1 MKDNFIIQELK
12 EYMEADSNLIKQ
24 NIDQQKEMLRYIIFN
39 TYIRSSIAFPRKL
52 SRQMETRD
60 FGIWPLME
68 SYKSNFEQNCIK
80 SVTVAQMRI

>member
-39 TYIRSSIAFPRKL
+39 TYIRSSSIAFPRKL
-52 SRQMETRD
+52 SRQQGWKPGTLEY
-60 FGIWPLME
+60 GP
-68 SYKSNFEQNCIK
+68 
-80 SVTVAQMRI
+80 

>member
-39 TYIRSSIAFPRKL
+39 TYIRSSSIAFPCKL
-52 SRQMETRD
+52 SRQQ
-60 FGIWPLME
+60 GW
-68 SYKSNFEQNCIK
+68 
-80 SVTVAQMRI
+80 